1 MGLKYLAR
9 RLIRRLR
16 MMRWM
21 ADVKL
26 YPGTEGQD
34 ENSLILFSPAIRSQN
49 MGDSIIEYYC
59 NQALRDVMEGRET
72 YRLPTHSLPEA
83 DQMERLRRGENKIV
97 CGTNL
102 ITPHFEEFS
111 NWKMPENL
119 TGYRDIVTLGVGWG
133 YYCDTTSAT
142 SRFVYN
148 TILSRDKL
156 HSVRDGYTER
166 KFREMGI
173 HNVVNTGC
181 PTLWELTPEHC
192 ATIPI
197 GKAGRVITTLTDYD
211 RDVDRDRRMIE
222 ILKANYDEV
231 FVWIQGTEDL
241 EYLESLVDT
250 QTVRVIPRN
259 LEAYTSALKM
269 GNVDYV
275 GTRLHAGIHAMNL
288 GVRTVILAVDSRA
301 IEMGRDFN
309 LPVIRREDLEEK
321 LQERICGS
329 WNTQIDLP
337 VDSIAKWKKQFTMQV
352 NGGKAN
358 VNL

>member
-1 MGLKYLAR
+1 MGLKYVAR
-9 RLIRRLR
+9 RIVRRLK
-16 MMRWM
+16 MVCWM

-26 YPGTEGQD
+26 HPGTERQD
-34 ENSLILFSPAIRSQN
+34 ETSLILFDPAIGSLN
-49 MGDSIIEYYC
+49 MGDSIIQYYC
-59 NQALRDVMEGRET
+59 NQALQEVMADREVC
-72 YRLPTHSLPEA
+72 RVPTHSLPET
-83 DQMERLRRGENKIV
+83 DQMEHLRRGETKIV

-102 ITPHFEEFS
+102 MTPHFEEFS

-133 YYCDTTSAT
+133 YYCDTISET

-148 TILSRDKL
+148 TILSRNKL
-156 HSVRDGYTER
+156 HSVRDGYTEK
-166 KFREMGI
+166 KFRDMGI
-173 HNVVNTGC
+173 TNVVNTGC
-181 PTLWELTPEHC
+181 PTLWGLTPEHC
-192 ATIPI
+192 ANIPT
-197 GKAGRVITTLTDYD
+197 GKADRVITTLTDYD
-211 RDVDRDRRMIE
+211 RDPAWDRRMIE

-269 GNVDYV
+269 GNVDYA

-288 GVRTVILAVDSRA
+288 GVRTVILAVDNRA

-309 LPVIRREDLEEK
+309 LPVIRREELEEK

-329 WNTQIDLP
+329 WNTQIEIP
-337 VDSIAKWKKQFTMQV
+337 VDFIVKWKKQFKMQV
-352 NGGKAN
+352 KGGEAN
-358 VNL
+358 ADF

>member
-1 MGLKYLAR
+1 MELKYFAR
-9 RLIRRLR
+9 RIVRRLK
-16 MMRWM
+16 MVCWM

-26 YPGTEGQD
+26 HPGNERQD
-34 ENSLILFSPAIRSQN
+34 EDSLILFDPAIGSLN
-49 MGDSIIEYYC
+49 MGDSIIQYYC
-59 NQALRDVMEGRET
+59 NQALRDVMAGRKIC
-72 YRLPTHSLPEA
+72 RVPTHSLPEA
-83 DQMERLRRGENKIV
+83 DQMKCLRQGETKIV

-102 ITPHFEEFS
+102 MTPHFEEFS

-133 YYCDTTSAT
+133 YYCDTISET

-148 TILSRDKL
+148 TILSRNKL
-156 HSVRDGYTER
+156 HSVRDGYTEK
-166 KFREMGI
+166 KFREIGI
-173 HNVVNTGC
+173 TNVVNTGC
-181 PTLWELTPEHC
+181 PTLWGLTPEHC
-192 ATIPI
+192 ANIPT
-197 GKAGRVITTLTDYD
+197 GKAGSVITTLTDYD
-211 RDVDRDRRMIE
+211 RDPERDRRMIE

-241 EYLESLVDT
+241 GYLESLVDT
-250 QTVRVIPRN
+250 QTVCVIPQN

-288 GVRTVILAVDSRA
+288 GVRTVILAVDNRA

-309 LPVIRREDLEEK
+309 LPVIRREELEEK

-329 WNTQIDLP
+329 WNTQIEIP
-337 VDSIAKWKKQFTMQV
+337 VDSIVKWKKQFKMQV
-352 NGGKAN
+352 KGG
-358 VNL
+358 

>member
-1 MGLKYLAR
+1 MTLKNLAGRAAR
-9 RLIRRLR
+9 RLKYCCWTL
-16 MMRWM
+16 
-21 ADVKL
+21 DVKCH
-26 YPGTEGQD
+26 PGTAKKKD
-34 ENSLILFSPAIRSQN
+34 ASVLLFDTSLNSMN
-49 MGDSIIEYYC
+49 MGDSIIAHYC
-59 NQALRDVMEGRET
+59 GKALEQMLAGREPL
-72 YRLPTHSLPEA
+72 RLPTHTMPEA
-83 DQMERLRRGENKIV
+83 AQIHALAAAGTKIV

-102 ITPHFEEFS
+102 MTPHFEEFS

-133 YYCDTTSAT
+133 YYCDTISET

-148 TILSRDKL
+148 TILSRNKL
-156 HSVRDGYTER
+156 HSVRDGYTEK
-166 KFREMGI
+166 KFRDMGI
-173 HNVVNTGC
+173 TNVVNTGC
-181 PTLWELTPEHC
+181 PTLWGLTPEHC
-192 ATIPI
+192 ANIPT
-197 GKAGRVITTLTDYD
+197 GKADRVITTLTDYD
-211 RDVDRDRRMIE
+211 RDPAWDRRMIE

-269 GNVDYV
+269 GNVDYA

-288 GVRTVILAVDSRA
+288 GVRTVILAVDNRA

-309 LPVIRREDLEEK
+309 LPVIRREELEEK

-329 WNTQIDLP
+329 WNTQIEIP
-337 VDSIAKWKKQFTMQV
+337 VDFIVKWKKQFKMQV
-352 NGGKAN
+352 KGGEAN
-358 VNL
+358 ADF